1 MNRTGLR
8 LPLLL
13 AGLLL
18 APFPVVLGPC
28 AQALASDAAEAVPPL
43 TPPPAEGPVVVRAA
57 FQMNDLNEIDDS
69 AETFQFSGL
78 LRLSW
83 SDPRQTFD
91 PAEAGVAE
99 KFYQGGFQFDELSPA
114 WYPQILLAN
123 ESGFFEV
130 EAVLLRALPDGTQ
143 TLYASLDA
151 DAETDLAL
159 RRLPFDAQHL
169 EAVFEVLGMDA
180 SEVRLE
186 VAPDHP
192 VGLPEDARV
201 PQWSLDRVVVH
212 TGERIAPEIGPG
224 RYVSQFMVGVDVRR
238 QPLFMLR
245 LIVVPLALIV
255 ALSWVVFWM
264 DRSSL
269 GDRIS
274 VSFVGI
280 LTSVAYQF
288 VVADIM
294 PQVAYVTLL
303 DVFLNVSFLVMCATV
318 VVNLLVGACDR
329 AGRSDAGDRIDHQC
343 RWIFPLVYVGLVGSS
358 TLAFVTLG

>member
-28 AQALASDAAEAVPPL
+28 AQAAAADDAARLL
-43 TPPPAEGPVVVRAA
+43 TPPPAEGPVVVWAS
-57 FQMNDLNEIDDS
+57 FQLNDLNEIDDT
-69 AETFQFSGL
+69 AETFQFSGI
-78 LRLSW
+78 LRLRW
-83 SDPRQTFD
+83 HDPRQAFD

-99 KFYQGGFQFDELSPA
+99 KFYQGSYQFDELAPA

-143 TLYASLDA
+143 TLYASVDA

-186 VAPDHP
+186 VAPDHH

-201 PQWSLDRVVVH
+201 PQWTLERVFLH
-212 TGERIAPEIGPG
+212 TGERMAPEIGPG
-224 RYVSQFMVGVDVRR
+224 RRVSQLLMGVDVQRR
-238 QPLFMLR
+238 PFFILR
-245 LIVVPLALIV
+245 LIVFPLALIV

-269 GDRIS
+269 GDRIA

-280 LTSVAYQF
+280 LTAVAYQF
-288 VVADIM
+288 VVADLM
-294 PQVAYVTLL
+294 PKVAYVTLIEA
-303 DVFLNVSFLVMCATV
+303 FLNLSFLVMCATV
-318 VVNLLVGACDR
+318 VVNLVVGAYDQ

-343 RWIFPLVYVGLVGSS
+343 RWIFPLAYLGLVGVG
-358 TLAFVTLG
+358 TFAFVTFG